1 MEAPMRLHA
10 FLDFFFLLDVP
21 LLEIQV
27 MYQSSYKPLAG
38 YQNRMSR

>member
-1 MEAPMRLHA
+1 MRLHA
-10 FLDFFFLLDVP
+10 FLDFLFLSDAL

-27 MYQSSYKPLAG
+27 MYQNSYKPLAG